1 MATLKITPSSG
12 EDRHPAEDDRPRGG
26 AQAEEGSQ
34 PAGQAGQRAERH
46 AGEDGHHPHGQP
58 ERQTGAQSGRD
69 LQHAGDGRLHG
80 DDDRHLGPGNP
91 GNRPATATPSSAA
104 LQITAPEPPPK
115 RLPRYK
121 RAPREVAFALTRR
134 DVEILKTVK
143 DFRLLT
149 SAHIQALADGS
160 NQGVL
165 RRLQKLYHAG
175 YLDRLSPR
183 TRYGEGS
190 AKMIYA
196 VTNHG
201 VRTLHKAGL
210 IADPTTTDWNFQ
222 NRTLHDFSIHHTLLI
237 AHIRTA
243 LTAACK
249 THRNMRLLFW
259 REGPATQDAIEVALP
274 EGYRRIPIAPDA
286 YFALEDAK
294 GRMHL
299 LCEADRGTM
308 TVKRFH
314 LKLKAYAAYWREK
327 KHHDKLGI
335 RNFRVLT
342 VTSSDVRCK
351 NLAAAVEGDEDLRP
365 LARMFLFTEEQKLCL
380 SRPQTIF
387 EPIWRMPGHTATISC
402 L

>member
-143 DFRLLT
+143 DFRCSPPPT
-149 SAHIQALADGS
+149 S
-160 NQGVL
+160 
-165 RRLQKLYHAG
+165 RR
-175 YLDRLSPR
+175 S
-183 TRYGEGS
+183 
-190 AKMIYA
+190 
-196 VTNHG
+196 
-201 VRTLHKAGL
+201 
-210 IADPTTTDWNFQ
+210 
-222 NRTLHDFSIHHTLLI
+222 
-237 AHIRTA
+237 RTA
-243 LTAACK
+243 
-249 THRNMRLLFW
+249 
-259 REGPATQDAIEVALP
+259 AIKV
-274 EGYRRIPIAPDA
+274 
-286 YFALEDAK
+286 
-294 GRMHL
+294 
-299 LCEADRGTM
+299 
-308 TVKRFH
+308 
-314 LKLKAYAAYWREK
+314 
-327 KHHDKLGI
+327 
-335 RNFRVLT
+335 
-342 VTSSDVRCK
+342 S
-351 NLAAAVEGDEDLRP
+351 
-365 LARMFLFTEEQKLCL
+365 
-380 SRPQTIF
+380 
-387 EPIWRMPGHTATISC
+387 
-402 L
+402 